1 MVLKS
6 GVGRAML
13 MQEEALKKNG
23 VNVTVNADD
32 TYDVV
37 HINTVF
43 PSDYRMAK
51 RAKSCGKKV
60 IYHAHSTKEDFQNS
74 FTGSNL
80 IAPFF
85 KKWIIKCYETGD
97 LILTP
102 TNYSKAL
109 LESYGIPNR
118 IEVISNGVDTEV
130 FRKNPPARILFRQK
144 YGFRPE
150 DKIVMAVGLYFER
163 KGILDFVELAKQM
176 PEYQFVWFG
185 YTPDAQ
191 IPRKVREAVHTKL
204 PNLKFMG
211 YLPKEE
217 LQMAYSSCDLFF
229 FPSYEETEGIVV
241 LEALA
246 SEIPV
251 LLRDIPVYSDWL
263 QAGRD
268 VYKGKDN
275 EDFRKKIVR
284 ILEGEATVLTGNGLK
299 RAKERDVARQAE
311 KLYRYYRR
319 VMAG

>member
-1 MVLKS
+1 
-6 GVGRAML
+6 ML

-23 VNVTVNADD
+23 VNVTVKEKD
-32 TYDVV
+32 TYDIV

-51 RAKSCGKKV
+51 RAKREGKKV

-80 IAPFF
+80 IAPLF

-102 TNYSKAL
+102 TEYSKSL
-109 LESYGIPNR
+109 LKSYGIPNP
-118 IEVISNGVDTEV
+118 IEVISNGVDTRL
-130 FRKNPPARILFRQK
+130 FQKNPPAGMLFRQK
-144 YGFRPE
+144 YGFSQS
-150 DKIVMAVGLYFER
+150 DKIVMSVGLYFER
-163 KGILDFVELAKQM
+163 KGILDFVELAKEM

-185 YTPDAQ
+185 YTPDYQ
-191 IPRKVREAVHTKL
+191 IPGNVREAVHTKL

-211 YLPKEE
+211 YVPKEE
-217 LQMAYSSCDLFF
+217 LQMAYSGCDLFF

-251 LLRDIPVYSDWL
+251 LLRDIPVYRGWL
-263 QAGRD
+263 QSGRD
-268 VYKGKDN
+268 VYKGKTN
-275 EDFRKKIVR
+275 KEFREKITR
-284 ILEGEATVLTGNGLK
+284 ILEGKATVLTGNGLK
-299 RAKERDVARQAE
+299 RAKERDVSKQAE
-311 KLYRYYRR
+311 KLYCCYRR
-319 VMAG
+319 AMSG